1 MSKGLVN
8 AGIPARPD
16 GEAGP
21 LTDVSGFAKR
31 KLEMKCE

>member
-1 MSKGLVN
+1 MSKGLVS
-8 AGIPARPD
+8 AGNPARPV

-21 LTDVSGFAKR
+21 LTDVSSFAKR